1 MNVMDGNKMVVFG
14 GQGDNQQLAKA
25 ALWQGT
31 LTGDVL
37 EWANLTLQGSGSGST
52 AASAALTLPSTRT
65 GHAAA
70 HDAETG
76 MLHVFGGAKNKR
88 FFKDIHT
95 YDAANNKW
103 QAIASEGGVAP
114 ACSYHS
120 MNFYRGEL
128 FIFGGVIPQP
138 DPTPD
143 TCSNTL
149 LIFNFAQKN
158 WYRPSISG
166 SVPCARNGHSA
177 TLIEDSLLIFGG
189 WDIPAVFAD
198 CFVLDI
204 TLLEFTNVTATGPSP
219 SMRSWH
225 AAVALPVNGRR
236 LVLIHGG
243 YDGDKA
249 LGDSYVLD
257 MDNNKWTDVSAQ
269 IKLSPRAGHTAIT
282 VEQGGALS
290 IVFFGGGDNEEGF
303 FNDVFVVRYDDGLGE
318 LLA

>member
-1 MNVMDGNKMVVFG
+1 MTAKPRATPAPVPPSACAARNNGCGPTPRWGHTMNVMDGNKMVVFG

-120 MNFYRGEL
+120 MNFYRGGMPLHPSRLAHEGHKWPVWACGPK
-128 FIFGGVIPQP
+128 GGP
-138 DPTPD
+138 
-143 TCSNTL
+143 
-149 LIFNFAQKN
+149 
-158 WYRPSISG
+158 
-166 SVPCARNGHSA
+166 AR
-177 TLIEDSLLIFGG
+177 
-189 WDIPAVFAD
+189 
-198 CFVLDI
+198 
-204 TLLEFTNVTATGPSP
+204 
-219 SMRSWH
+219 R
-225 AAVALPVNGRR
+225 
-236 LVLIHGG
+236 
-243 YDGDKA
+243 
-249 LGDSYVLD
+249 
-257 MDNNKWTDVSAQ
+257 
-269 IKLSPRAGHTAIT
+269 
-282 VEQGGALS
+282 
-290 IVFFGGGDNEEGF
+290 
-303 FNDVFVVRYDDGLGE
+303 GL
-318 LLA
+318 